1 MPIPQAY
8 ANWNP
13 ADPDVSRF
21 VDEHAHNRVWS
32 DEVLSGPRDSVELR
46 RARELGGFVAGADYL
61 LDIHSMRE
69 PCPPL
74 MVCGVAGR
82 GGEKGAAMARRMG
95 VPRHLLIDTGHPAGL
110 RMIEHG
116 GYSQPASPRTAVLI
130 ECGQHWERASVDVA
144 RETVRRFLDVTGVL
158 DYGRSA
164 WTGDAPARALPSPGG
179 QDDDAPRLVRVTH
192 AVVARSLSFRFA
204 GEYRGLEVIERAG
217 DPIAY
222 DGEETIRAP
231 YYACA
236 GDALESPPAHRQY
249 HGSGWADST
258 TELVPV
264 AGGGHERRRSR
275 PWGPDQ
281 APSVRRN
288 SPNSRTQCRSALGL
302 SGTCLALRKRKTVL
316 GPRIPLQPVAC
327 AGLLQRCLQ
336 RVDHFLGRVLVDLG
350 AGEIRLA
357 LELVDHPVRR
367 IRFVGDHARTVDCCD
382 ARKALG

>member
-1 MPIPQAY
+1 MTTQPDPLPPIELAAPDISVHRAGNIGVDYVSSFDSGKPGPHVMLQALTHGNELCGAIVLDELLRAGLRPAAGRLTVAFANTQAY

-21 VDEHAHNRVWS
+21 VDEDYNRVWS

-46 RARELGGFVAGADYL
+46 RARELGGFVARADYL

-95 VPRHLLIDTGHPAGL
+95 VPRHLLIDTGHPAGP

-144 RETVRRFLDVTGVL
+144 REAVRRFLDVTGVL

-231 YYACA
+231 Y
-236 GDALESPPAHRQY
+236 DR
-249 HGSGWADST
+249 
-258 TELVPV
+258 
-264 AGGGHERRRSR
+264 
-275 PWGPDQ
+275 
-281 APSVRRN
+281 
-288 SPNSRTQCRSALGL
+288 
-302 SGTCLALRKRKTVL
+302 TVL
-316 GPRIPLQPVAC
+316 VMPSKAHLRIGNTMV
-327 AGLLQRCLQ
+327 R
-336 RVDHFLGRVLVDLG
+336 LGRFD
-350 AGEIRLA
+350 
-357 LELVDHPVRR
+357 D
-367 IRFVGDHARTVDCCD
+367 
-382 ARKALG
+382 